1 VADDDDPNA
10 TRISRSSA
18 GGSTPSPWDK
28 PAQGQDGHASDLYGQ
43 WGEGQQG
50 YQQPHQGYY
59 QQPQQGY
66 QQPQQGYYQQPQQGY
81 QQPQQGYYQQQQGY
95 GQQYGQPAQQG
106 YQQPQQGYGAQG
118 YGPQAEYG
126 YGQQAQ
132 YGYGQPTFGSP
143 YGTTGRPGSVTAA
156 AVIHFIYAGFLGI
169 AAIVFLILGIVG
181 GSVLADA
188 FDSNGSGGALA
199 AIGIVV
205 ALVFGAFCALFV
217 FVGLHLLRGK
227 NWARIVAFIVAG
239 LGILGG
245 ISNLSQGSPGSG
257 VFGLA
262 LSIAVVLCLTLGG
275 APAFFRRTQ
284 GGHDTFGQGG
294 YGQQGYG
301 QQQYGQQQYGQQQY
315 GQQGGYGPGGY

>member
-1 VADDDDPNA
+1 MADDDDPNA

-18 GGSTPSPWDK
+18 GGPTPSPWDK
-28 PAQGQDGHASDLYGQ
+28 PAPGQDGNTSDLYGQ
-43 WGEGQQG
+43 WGEG
-50 YQQPHQGYY
+50 
-59 QQPQQGY
+59 QQGY

-95 GQQYGQPAQQG
+95 GQQFGQPVQQG
-106 YQQPQQGYGAQG
+106 YQQPQQGYGPQG
-118 YGPQAEYG
+118 YGQQG

-143 YGTTGRPGSVTAA
+143 YGTTGRPGSITAA

-188 FDSNGSGGALA
+188 FNSNGSGGALA

-227 NWARIVAFIVAG
+227 IWARIVAFIVAG
-239 LGILGG
+239 LGILG
-245 ISNLSQGSPGSG
+245 
-257 VFGLA
+257 
-262 LSIAVVLCLTLGG
+262 
-275 APAFFRRTQ
+275 
-284 GGHDTFGQGG
+284 
-294 YGQQGYG
+294 
-301 QQQYGQQQYGQQQY
+301 
-315 GQQGGYGPGGY
+315 

>member
-1 VADDDDPNA
+1 VADDDPNA

-18 GGSTPSPWDK
+18 GGPTPSPWEK
-28 PAQGQDGHASDLYGQ
+28 PAHGQDGNTSDLYGQ
-43 WGEGQQG
+43 WGEGQPGYQQG
-50 YQQPHQGYY
+50 YQQQPRQGYY

-66 QQPQQGYYQQPQQGY
+66 QQ
-81 QQPQQGYYQQQQGY
+81 QQQGY
-95 GQQYGQPAQQG
+95 GQQYGQPVQQG
-106 YQQPQQGYGAQG
+106 YQQPQHGYGQQAYGQQGYGQ
-118 YGPQAEYG
+118 QG

-143 YGTTGRPGSVTAA
+143 PGTTGRPGSVTAA
-156 AVIHFIYAGFLGI
+156 AVIHFVYAGFLGI
-169 AAIVFLILGIVG
+169 AALVFLILGIVG

-245 ISNLSQGSPGSG
+245 ISNLSQGSAGSG

-284 GGHDTFGQGG
+284 GGYEPFGQGG

-301 QQQYGQQQYGQQQY
+301 QQQYGQQGYGQQGYGQQQY
-315 GQQGGYGPGGY
+315 GQQGGYGPGNY